1 MKEISVVIPVFNSEE
16 CLEQLYLELKESVS
30 VAHEIVFVNDQS
42 SDGSWAVI
50 KKLADQYENIIGI
63 NLRKNQ
69 GQDNA
74 IMAGLSRVSGKF
86 IVIMDDDLQHPPSAI
101 NIMYEQCKNG
111 HDVCYGSYSAKK
123 QSFWK
128 IIGSWWNGKV
138 AEWMLKKPAHLY
150 LSPFKIMKAEIAG
163 AISHYSGP
171 YPYLDGFILSTTNDI
186 AQVEVEHNERFS
198 GKSNYTLLKS
208 LKVWSNHVT
217 GFSVAPL
224 RFTTACG
231 LLAATSGFLLGL
243 YYILVHFWTDRIVE
257 GWTTL
262 VVILLFFGGI
272 IMMALGIIGEYVGR
286 SYLLLNQ
293 KPQYNIKEV
302 TTHGSKV
309 H

>member
-1 MKEISVVIPVFNSEE
+1 MIKNLS
-16 CLEQLYLELKESVS
+16 
-30 VAHEIVFVNDQS
+30 DQH
-42 SDGSWAVI
+42 
-50 KKLADQYENIIGI
+50 ENIIGI

-86 IVIMDDDLQHPPSAI
+86 IVIMDDDLQHSPSAI
-101 NIMYEQCKNG
+101 NKMVEQCREG
-111 HDVCYGSYSAKK
+111 YDVCYGSYSTK
-123 QSFWK
+123 QQNIWK
-128 IIGSWWNGKV
+128 NFGSWCNGKV
-138 AEWMLKKPAHLY
+138 AEWMFKKPANIY

-163 AISHYSGP
+163 TIGHYSGP
-171 YPYLDGFILSTTNDI
+171 YPYVDGLILSRTNNI
-186 AQVEVEHNERFS
+186 TQVEVKHHKRFS
-198 GKSNYTLLKS
+198 GKSNYSLFKS

-231 LLAATSGFLLGL
+231 LIAAMSGFGLGL
-243 YYILVHFWTDRIVE
+243 YYILVHFWTDRTVE

-262 VVILLFFGGI
+262 VVIILFSTGI

-293 KPQYNIKEV
+293 KPQFNIKEV
-302 TTHGSKV
+302 ISHGSEV
-309 H
+309 P